1 MTLKLRLIE
10 ENVKAFDNFRT
21 NDLIM
26 FVKKKKKFRLL
37 DHKFFERLLQA
48 SYRLIHITFRP

>member
-26 FVKKKKKFRLL
+26 FVKKKEKVST
-37 DHKFFERLLQA
+37 A
-48 SYRLIHITFRP
+48 